1 MTITISK
8 LTFSNHF
15 RTDRTGRYKTFQRI
29 GFGQIVKQQWYN
41 GCWHCLTDMGI
52 MLVVDEAGNY
62 CMTAYFADWVE
73 VNRIYQGNVPRVMKK
88 RIDRNVS
95 YGYTKARYKG

>member
-1 MTITISK
+1 
-8 LTFSNHF
+8 
-15 RTDRTGRYKTFQRI
+15 
-29 GFGQIVKQQWYN
+29 
-41 GCWHCLTDMGI
+41 MGV

-73 VNRIYQGNVPRVMKK
+73 VNRIYQGNVPRAMKK
-88 RIDRNVS
+88 RIDRNIS